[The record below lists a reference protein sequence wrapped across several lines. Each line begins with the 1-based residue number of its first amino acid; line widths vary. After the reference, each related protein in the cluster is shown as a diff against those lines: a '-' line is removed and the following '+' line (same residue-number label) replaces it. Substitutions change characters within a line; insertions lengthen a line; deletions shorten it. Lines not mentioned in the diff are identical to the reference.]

1 LVQGSN
7 AHAVVGLARAETSI
21 VLHAK
26 PKLAMDW
33 PVGWDVYMDTKYR
46 RWFEKNVVPPSKR
59 RDCAC
64 KIAASDD
71 SKDSDVCIAVTSP
84 NLNKPKSIH
93 LRDYN
98 KWAKGRSNQHGQ
110 LMADVEPN
118 IKWDFE
124 ATIDPAAFE
133 TINRTYLK
141 PYGKQR
147 KAKTRAATLSMQ
159 FANGTWTLRHHDAE
173 DGKYAVQLFSEA
185 ETPRWMTFIGLEV
198 AAVGQKIVDLN
209 LTGVITIRGNYDGLL
224 QFAIETNVGTYEI
237 YIPTVLED
245 GKTHSPK
252 RLRKY
257 PNGHGSKSPVTE
269 TAG

>member
-1 LVQGSN
+1 VCEIAGSDE
-7 AHAVVGLARAETSI
+7 G
-21 VLHAK
+21 
-26 PKLAMDW
+26 
-33 PVGWDVYMDTKYR
+33 
-46 RWFEKNVVPPSKR
+46 KN
-59 RDCAC
+59 
-64 KIAASDD
+64 
-71 SKDSDVCIAVTSP
+71 SDVCIAVTSP
-84 NLNKPKSIH
+84 ELNKPKSLH
-93 LRDYN
+93 LRDYG
-98 KWAKGRSNQHGQ
+98 KWAKGRNNQHGQ
-110 LMADVEPN
+110 LMVDVEPD
-118 IKWDFE
+118 IEWHFE

-133 TINRTYLK
+133 TVNRTYLK
-141 PYGKQR
+141 LYSKLR
-147 KAKTRAATLSMQ
+147 KAKTRAATLRMQ
-159 FANGTWTLRHHDAE
+159 FANGAWTLKHHDAPE
-173 DGKYAVQLFSEA
+173 GEYAVQQSSEA

-257 PNGHGSKSPVTE
+257 PNGHGSKGPVTE

>member
-1 LVQGSN
+1 VQGSN

-46 RWFEKNVVPPSKR
+46 RWLEKNVVPPSKR

-71 SKDSDVCIAVTSP
+71 GKDSDVCIAVTSP
-84 NLNKPKSIH
+84 HLNKPKSLH

-98 KWAKGRSNQHGQ
+98 RWAKGRSNQHGQ
-110 LMADVEPN
+110 LMVDVEQD
-118 IKWDFE
+118 IEWDFE
-124 ATIDPAAFE
+124 ASIDPTAFE
-133 TINRTYLK
+133 KINREYLK
-141 PYGKQR
+141 AYGKLR

-159 FANGTWTLRHHDAE
+159 FANGTWSLKHHDAP
-173 DGKYAVQLFSEA
+173 DGEYAVRLPSKAQN
-185 ETPRWMTFIGLEV
+185 PQWMTFIGLEV
-198 AAVGQKIVDLN
+198 AAVGQKIVDLE
-209 LTGVITIRGNYDGLL
+209 LTDAITIRGDYEGLL
-224 QFAIETNVGTYEI
+224 QFCVKTNVGTYKI
-237 YIPTVLED
+237 HIPTVLQD
-245 GKTHSPK
+245 GKTHNPK

-257 PNGHGSKSPVTE
+257 PNGHGSKSPVIE
-269 TAG
+269 ADG